1 MNRIKSLNGYAI
13 FQAGPRDV
21 KKHGFSEGSFYVYF
35 SSDVRDFG
43 IANSTPEFE
52 DCGSL
57 EEAVAHCAGNFAI
70 AKEIVEGRTTAA
82 SIEEILEVEAQL
94 DAGADPDSLDDEELE
109 LDEPDGLTV
118 EAVLT
123 TRFPGMDPDT
133 LDKIVDAAAGLHI
146 NPEAMQRILDAFDH
160 VADVVKELAAKFVE
174 LLKPIAEAAAAIV
187 RHFYGS
193 VARCFVP
200 AKWIHLSKHAKKAR
214 TRKKYRNRIR
224 REIFAALASEGGGSS

>member
-1 MNRIKSLNGYAI
+1 MNRIKSLNGYTI
-13 FQAGPRDV
+13 YQAGSRDV
-21 KKHGFSEGSFYVYF
+21 NKYGFSEGSFYVYF

-43 IANSTPEFE
+43 IVNSTPEFE

-57 EEAVAHCAGNFAI
+57 EEAEAHCAGNFAI

-82 SIEEILEVEAQL
+82 SMEEILEVEAQL

-109 LDEPDGLTV
+109 PDDSDLQTV
-118 EAVLT
+118 EGVLT
-123 TRFPGMDPDT
+123 SRFPSMDPAA
-133 LDKIVDAAAGLHI
+133 LDKIVNAAAGLHI
-146 NPEAMQRILDAFDH
+146 TPEAMQRILDAFDR
-160 VADVVKELAAKFVE
+160 VADVVKELTAKLME
-174 LLKPIAEAAAAIV
+174 LLKPIAEAAAAID
-187 RHFYGS
+187 RHFYDS

-224 REIFAALASEGGGSS
+224 REIFAALPSEGGGSS